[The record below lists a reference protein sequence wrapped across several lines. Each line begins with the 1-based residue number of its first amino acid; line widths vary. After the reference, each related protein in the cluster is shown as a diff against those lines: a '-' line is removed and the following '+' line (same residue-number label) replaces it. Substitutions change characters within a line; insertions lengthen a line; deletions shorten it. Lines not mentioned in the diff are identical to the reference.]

1 MNNIGNYEF
10 TEKSREYLL
19 RLAELTNQDER
30 FVKDALRYICLK
42 SFNDIL
48 KIADKQIMEDLK
60 KHADNAEL
68 FQSYFRSKIP
78 EVKVREA
85 YTNVHNNY
93 VDGFI
98 TECGASYSAEI
109 VEQIKT
115 FKF

>member
-19 RLAELTNQDER
+19 RLAELTNQDEK

-48 KIADKQIMEDLK
+48 KIADKQVIEELK
-60 KHADNAEL
+60 KHADNPEL
-68 FQSYFRSKIP
+68 FQSYFRSTIP
-78 EVKVREA
+78 EAKVREA
-85 YTNVHNNY
+85 YTNVHNSY

-98 TECGASYSAEI
+98 TECGASYSTEI